1 MNIDSLN
8 IQIKS
13 SATDANKS
21 IDSLVGSLQKL
32 NKQLGLKEGTK
43 FVKTINAMS
52 DAIGNLTNK
61 FNSMGDTSAGFS
73 KATQGAESLSKATTT
88 ANEKT
93 KQLLSTVE
101 KVAKGYGDYQK
112 MVDRAF
118 QLDTRQ
124 NLDTKIIPESAINSI
139 QNKLLPAIV
148 KTQEYSLM
156 IPKSFN
162 ELNKYAYEAAKK
174 TEALAD
180 NIIKA
185 GESNAFDVTSE
196 KSKEC
201 VDSIGLLLEQV
212 REYKKII
219 SETESGNRPYDPSD
233 YQAAIVGYDQASKAL
248 EEYKK
253 ELLGVQK
260 QTKDGSLKP
269 SFTKDIIPGLLVL
282 ERSLD
287 KLSQKFGE
295 LSGKGINL
303 FKGMM
308 IPLKLASKEY
318 VEKFERMRA
327 TVSKFQQHFQ
337 NSMSKVS
344 QFWAKTMRTFT
355 FMLVRKAITAI
366 ISEVN
371 NAIKSL
377 AQFSNAMGTQFNQ
390 SISNL
395 VADFQY
401 LGRSIVSVFAPLLE
415 MVAPIIDMLVEK
427 IATLLSYIGMLFAAL
442 GGKSNFTKAKK
453 EVTNY
458 GAAAGKAAKSVST
471 LTMGIDELNIL
482 SENNG
487 GSGAAGGNP
496 LGEWEI
502 APISQKIKDLMNTL
516 KDYWDRFFDPLKE
529 AWRRAKQY
537 LIDGLKTMMYALG
550 RLLKDIVDDFLEVWN
565 QEKTIRMFEQLL
577 RIIGDI
583 FRVIRNLADAFDKA
597 WNKGKVGLH
606 IFENLRDIAAVLVD
620 HIRNISYYMIDWA
633 KNIDFSP
640 MLISFEKLTK
650 KLYKVADFL
659 GGVIED
665 IFIGGILKYVKFL
678 IEDAIPHLNHELTRV
693 IDAFNF
699 STLRAKLK
707 PVWTAIE
714 EMLESIHTGIT
725 TAIGNLGVTLAR
737 FVNSNEFFD
746 FLQRIADITKLITKE
761 RVAKVLTGL
770 GEAIFELAK
779 QVVKFVNSK
788 AFMKF
793 LSAIAEWIDKKST
806 KEIADIV
813 KKIALAIV
821 AFKFGEFATSKIAGF
836 IRFLSALESAKNL
849 LGVSNIFKKLG
860 SNIGDVAKETSKI
873 AFVTNPFTTLSA
885 GAGDFATKI
894 KNIPTTLKQIG
905 TGFMNLHT
913 AISPSI
919 ATLGSLLTAFLEFK
933 SISSTVENLRL
944 GTESLG
950 AGIAKLIATVVAAS
964 AAFTALLGF
973 PAGIIAMGAVGAVA
987 AIKGIND
994 AAEQINLDH
1003 VFDAVKAQGDTTIAE
1018 VGEWYDQATSIVAE
1032 NTQKWIDITRNLA
1045 QDRGDIE
1052 SYGQA
1057 LQGLSAALSSNQ
1069 TITVGMADS
1078 LTERY
1083 QNLSNSIN
1091 NYIDQSTDALVS
1103 NLLAQRTYLE
1113 AQGKDVDEMIANL
1126 YKGAE
1131 EQKKAIS
1138 GSMDALKE
1146 AYSSYEKAV
1155 EQFGEDSKKAKDA
1168 YQAYKDA
1175 AAEAGK
1181 ATEAYT
1187 STVQGVKTDQAV
1199 SEIKKLGKSID
1210 LSEYGNDW
1218 KAAAEAIEGGIGEIQ
1233 AKYQEKMGEVNQTY
1247 LDRVKELDEYKKNN
1261 PLFSEEDYQTQ
1272 IAAIEKDTEDM
1283 KTAITNATT
1292 EALTFYGDSLKTQ
1305 LQSVG
1310 EQAAADWEE
1319 YDPLKRF
1326 FTADSKSDYLLN
1338 QMNTYSEK
1346 MLGQEGLAGAFNK
1359 AFDAMPDVVNPHIV
1373 ESMQQVIRDQ
1383 NSEYRNA
1390 IYNTDSLATLQ
1401 EAEVD
1406 VLTSVLNKVN
1416 DLDYETPATTYSQYS
1431 YNAIKEKIS
1440 ELDPNEL
1447 STLWGSI
1454 SSTGIFNSQQE
1465 FEDALKLVAGD
1476 GSAVFSSTYAEQ
1488 LQAKLE
1494 EIDPTTLAYPF
1505 GEDFSGGFNEGLLS
1519 KQDETTQAINTFFQ
1533 ELVKAVH
1540 DNPNA
1545 PYGSPNKKMEEF
1557 GADFVTGF
1565 NLGIS
1570 NNASTSTTVIQ
1581 AWFTTLTTTVS
1592 TYITQLKTTIMTG
1605 FGAEMWTTMLNN
1617 LITTVFVPFFER
1629 FKAWFTETMT
1639 AWWTTDLLTW
1649 FDAARWNEEI
1659 FDPLTENI
1667 QEHFDL
1673 FSEWWDTTLL
1683 AWWEDQV
1690 VPWFEE
1696 KKWGEQFEHILK
1708 VAIEVFAKVRDAI
1721 KTHIENAEYD
1731 VKFACE
1737 NMKEAIQSVMDEID
1751 ELIEKLKDLP
1761 SNVSFHVDGYASG
1774 GFPSTGSLFFAN
1786 EAGPELV
1793 GTIRGNTAVAN
1804 NNEITGIREAV
1815 LASGNQESELL
1826 ARLITITQALLDKE
1840 PVVIDDRNIA
1850 RMATSGQGRL
1860 GMNIIT

>member
-13 SATDANKS
+13 SATDASKS

-32 NKQLGLKEGTK
+32 NKQLGLKDGTK

-52 DAIGNLTNK
+52 DAIGNLTSK
-61 FNSMGDTSAGFS
+61 FNSMGDTTTGFS
-73 KATQGAESLSKATTT
+73 KATEGAESLSKATTT

-112 MVDRAF
+112 LVDRAF

-124 NLDTKIIPESAINSI
+124 HLDTKVIPESAINSI

-156 IPKSFN
+156 IPKNFS
-162 ELNKYAYEAAKK
+162 ELNKYASEAAKK
-174 TEALAD
+174 TVELTKGVVELGNSSSVEPLKND
-180 NIIKA
+180 
-185 GESNAFDVTSE
+185 T
-196 KSKEC
+196 KE
-201 VDSIGLLLEQV
+201 VIDRIGLLLQGL
-212 REYKKII
+212 REYRKLIADM
-219 SETESGNRPYDPSD
+219 ESGKISFNSSD
-233 YQAAIVGYDQASKAL
+233 YEAALVGYNQAKKAL

-253 ELLGVQK
+253 ELLGVK
-260 QTKDGSLKP
+260 KETKDGSLKP

-327 TVSKFQQHFQ
+327 TVSKFQQHFR

-366 ISEVN
+366 LSEVN

-401 LGRSIVSVFAPLLE
+401 LGRSIVSVFAPLIE
-415 MVAPIIDMLVEK
+415 MVVPIIDMLVEK
-427 IATLLSYIGMLFAAL
+427 IATLLSYVGMLFAAL
-442 GGKSNFTKAKK
+442 GGKSTFTKAKK

-458 GAAAGKAAKSVST
+458 GAAVGKAAKSVST

-482 SENNG
+482 SENQG
-487 GSGAAGGNP
+487 GGAGAGGNP
-496 LGEWEI
+496 LDQWEI
-502 APISQKIKDLMNTL
+502 APINQKIKDLMNTL

-537 LIDGLKTMMYALG
+537 LIDGLKTMMYSLG
-550 RLLKDIVDDFLEVWN
+550 RLLKDIADDFLEVWN

-583 FRVIRNLADAFDKA
+583 FRVVRNLANAFDKA

-606 IFENLRDIAAVLVD
+606 IFENLRDIAAILVD

-665 IFIGGILKYVKFL
+665 IFINGILKYIKFI
-678 IEDAIPHLNHELTRV
+678 IEDAIPHLNSELTRV
-693 IDAFNF
+693 IDAFDF
-699 STLRAKLK
+699 ATLRARLT
-707 PVWTAIE
+707 PVWIAIE
-714 EMLESIHTGIT
+714 EMLESIHMGIT
-725 TAIGNLGVTLAR
+725 TAFGNLGAALAQ
-737 FVNSNEFFD
+737 FVNSKEFYD
-746 FLQRIADITKLITKE
+746 FLQRITDITKLITKE

-770 GEAIFELAK
+770 GEAILELAK
-779 QVVKFVNSK
+779 KVVKFVNSK

-806 KEIADIV
+806 KEIADTV

-836 IRFLSALESAKNL
+836 IRFLGALESAKNL
-849 LGVSNIFKKLG
+849 LSAANIFKNLG
-860 SNIGDVAKETSKI
+860 GSIGNVAKETSKI

-885 GAGDFATKI
+885 GAGDFTAKI

-913 AISPSI
+913 AISPLI
-919 ATLGSLLTAFLEFK
+919 ATLGSLLTAFFEFK
-933 SISSTVENLRL
+933 SISNTVEKMRL
-944 GTESLG
+944 GIDGLG
-950 AGIAKLIATVVAAS
+950 EGILKIAGAAGVAGV
-964 AAFTALLGF
+964 AFTALLGF
-973 PAGIIAMGAVGAVA
+973 PAGIIATGVVAAIA
-987 AIKGIND
+987 AIKGLYD
-994 AAEQINLDH
+994 ATEQINLDH
-1003 VFDAVKAQGDTTIAE
+1003 IFDAALTQGELTISQVKTWYQEATETIDENINKWKDAERNLTQDREDIAE
-1018 VGEWYDQATSIVAE
+1018 YSKTLQEFGSVFKSNVEPTALMADDLAKKYE
-1032 NTQKWIDITRNLA
+1032 N
-1045 QDRGDIE
+1045 
-1052 SYGQA
+1052 
-1057 LQGLSAALSSNQ
+1057 LSSA
-1069 TITVGMADS
+1069 IF
-1078 LTERY
+1078 
-1083 QNLSNSIN
+1083 
-1091 NYIDQSTDALVS
+1091 NYIDQSTDSMVS
-1103 NLLAQRTYLE
+1103 NLLAQKSFLE
-1113 AQGKDVDEMIANL
+1113 ANGYNVDQMIVDIYKQAKAN
-1126 YKGAE
+1126 
-1131 EQKKAIS
+1131 
-1138 GSMDALKE
+1138 KE
-1146 AYSSYEKAV
+1146 
-1155 EQFGEDSKKAKDA
+1155 
-1168 YQAYKDA
+1168 
-1175 AAEAGK
+1175 
-1181 ATEAYT
+1181 
-1187 STVQGVKTDQAV
+1187 AV
-1199 SEIKKLGKSID
+1199 SESVSGLREEVDKLEGLTEGTKAYAAQMDEISKASDKAEKATHRYTQSLGEVDTSKAITEITSLNSTIN
-1210 LSEYGNDW
+1210 LSDYNGDFE
-1218 KAAAEAIEGGIGEIQ
+1218 KAAAAISSGVNEVTSTYTAKMSELQAEANKLKDQIDLNPDYSDEKKEAAKLGIEHQLEEIKNTYTTKTEEVL
-1233 AKYQEKMGEVNQTY
+1233 ATYQNT
-1247 LDRVKELDEYKKNN
+1247 LKEGL
-1261 PLFSEEDYQTQ
+1261 T
-1272 IAAIEKDTEDM
+1272 
-1283 KTAITNATT
+1283 KTAEDAKTHWD
-1292 EALTFYGDSLKTQ
+1292 ELGFWEKLFYGSENNYILSQ
-1305 LQSVG
+1305 MQ
-1310 EQAAADWEE
+1310 E
-1319 YDPLKRF
+1319 YSN
-1326 FTADSKSDYLLN
+1326 A
-1338 QMNTYSEK
+1338 
-1346 MLGQEGLAGAFNK
+1346 MLGQEGLAGAFNN
-1359 AFDAMPDVVNPHIV
+1359 AFDSMPDLVNPHVI
-1373 ESMQQVIRDQ
+1373 ESMQKVVSDQRDAFE
-1383 NSEYRNA
+1383 SSMF
-1390 IYNTDSLATLQ
+1390 DS
-1401 EAEVD
+1401 EAELKGVQMD
-1406 VLTSVLNKVN
+1406 TYQNVINSIDEIDFLTPSEKASSNLYGNFLNQIQN
-1416 DLDYETPATTYSQYS
+1416 LDTTQ
-1431 YNAIKEKIS
+1431 
-1440 ELDPNEL
+1440 L

-1454 SSTGIFNSQQE
+1454 SSTGIFDSQQE

-1476 GSAVFSSTYAEQ
+1476 GSEVFSSAYAEN
-1488 LQAKLE
+1488 LQSKLE
-1494 EIDPTTLAYPF
+1494 EIDPTALALPY
-1505 GEDFSGGFNEGLLS
+1505 GEAFTAGFNEGALS
-1519 KQDETTQAINTFFQ
+1519 KQDETIQFIDSFFK

-1540 DNPNA
+1540 DNPSA
-1545 PYGSPNKKMEEF
+1545 PFGSPNKKMEEF
-1557 GADFVTGF
+1557 GADFVGGF
-1565 NLGIS
+1565 NLGIT
-1570 NNASTSTTVIQ
+1570 NNADTSTTVIQ
-1581 AWFTTLTTTVS
+1581 TWFSTLTTTVS

-1617 LITTVFVPFFER
+1617 LMTTVFVPFFER
-1629 FKAWFTETMT
+1629 FKAWFTETIN

-1690 VPWFEE
+1690 VPWFEKE
-1696 KKWGEQFEHILK
+1696 KWSEQYKNILDVADETFTQIEEKIKEHIQAAEE
-1708 VAIEVFAKVRDAI
+1708 AIDTSCTNMKDAI
-1721 KTHIENAEYD
+1721 R
-1731 VKFACE
+1731 
-1737 NMKEAIQSVMDEID
+1737 SVMDEID
-1751 ELIEKLKDLP
+1751 ELIEKMKQVP
-1761 SNVSFHVDGYASG
+1761 SEVTFHGARGFASG
-1774 GFPSTGSLFFAN
+1774 GFPSSGSLFFAN

-1793 GTIRGNTAVAN
+1793 GTIHGNTAVAN

>member
-13 SATDANKS
+13 SATDASKS

-32 NKQLGLKEGTK
+32 NKQLGLKDGTK

-52 DAIGNLTNK
+52 DAIGNLTSK
-61 FNSMGDTSAGFS
+61 FNSMGDTTTGFS
-73 KATQGAESLSKATTT
+73 KATEGAESLSKATTT

-124 NLDTKIIPESAINSI
+124 HLDTKVIPESAINSI

-156 IPKSFN
+156 IPKNFS
-162 ELNKYAYEAAKK
+162 ELNKYASEAAKK
-174 TEALAD
+174 TVELTKGVVELGNSSSVEPLKND
-180 NIIKA
+180 
-185 GESNAFDVTSE
+185 T
-196 KSKEC
+196 KE
-201 VDSIGLLLEQV
+201 VIDRIGLLLQGL
-212 REYKKII
+212 REYRKLIADM
-219 SETESGNRPYDPSD
+219 ESGKKSFNSSD
-233 YQAAIVGYDQASKAL
+233 YEAALVGYNQAKKAL

-253 ELLGVQK
+253 ELLGVK
-260 QTKDGSLKP
+260 KETKDGSLKP

-295 LSGKGINL
+295 LSGKGTNL

-327 TVSKFQQHFQ
+327 TVSKFQQHFRD
-337 NSMSKVS
+337 SMSKVS

-366 ISEVN
+366 LSEVN

-401 LGRSIVSVFAPLLE
+401 LGRSIVSVFAPLIE
-415 MVAPIIDMLVEK
+415 TVMPIIDALVEK

-453 EVTNY
+453 DVLNY
-458 GAAAGKAAKSVST
+458 GAAVGKAAKSVST

-482 SENNG
+482 SENKG
-487 GSGAAGGNP
+487 GGGAAGGNP
-496 LGEWEI
+496 LDQWEI
-502 APISQKIKDLMNTL
+502 VPINQKIKDLMNTL

-529 AWRRAKQY
+529 AWKRAKQY
-537 LIDGLKTMMYALG
+537 LVDGLKTMMYSLG
-550 RLLKDIVDDFLEVWN
+550 RLLKDIADDFLEVWN

-583 FRVIRNLADAFDKA
+583 FRVVRNLADAFDRA

-640 MLISFEKLTK
+640 MLISFEKLTR

-665 IFIGGILKYVKFL
+665 IFINGILKYIKFI
-678 IEDAIPHLNHELTRV
+678 IEDAIPHLNSELARV
-693 IDAFNF
+693 VDAFNF
-699 STLRAKLK
+699 STLRARLK

-725 TAIGNLGVTLAR
+725 TAFGNLGVALAQ
-737 FVNSNEFFD
+737 FVNSKEFYD
-746 FLQRIADITKLITKE
+746 FLQRITDITKLITKE

-770 GEAIFELAK
+770 GEAILELAK
-779 QVVKFVNSK
+779 KVVKFVNSK

-806 KEIADIV
+806 KEIADTV

-836 IRFLSALESAKNL
+836 IRFLGALESAKNL
-849 LGVSNIFKKLG
+849 LNASNIFKNLG
-860 SNIGDVAKETSKI
+860 DSIGNVAKETSKI

-885 GAGDFATKI
+885 GAGDFTAKI

-913 AISPSI
+913 AISPLI
-919 ATLGSLLTAFLEFK
+919 ATLGSLLTAFFEFK
-933 SISSTVENLRL
+933 SISNTVEKMRL
-944 GTESLG
+944 GIDGLG
-950 AGIAKLIATVVAAS
+950 EGILKIAGAAGVAGV
-964 AAFTALLGF
+964 AFTALLGF
-973 PAGIIAMGAVGAVA
+973 PAGIIATGVVAAIA
-987 AIKGIND
+987 AIKGLYD
-994 AAEQINLDH
+994 ATEQINLDH
-1003 VFDAVKAQGDTTIAE
+1003 IFDAVKAQGDTTIAE

-1045 QDRGDIE
+1045 QDRDDIE
-1052 SYGQA
+1052 AYGQA
-1057 LQGLSAALSSNQ
+1057 IQGLSAALSSNQ

-1078 LTERY
+1078 LTGKYAE
-1083 QNLSNSIN
+1083 LGNSIN
-1091 NYIDQSTDALVS
+1091 NYINQSTDALVT
-1103 NLLAQRTYLE
+1103 NLLAQREYLE

-1131 EQKKAIS
+1131 EQKNAIS
-1138 GSMDALKE
+1138 GSMDALKN
-1146 AYSSYEKAV
+1146 AYNDYEKAV
-1155 EQFGEDSKKAKDA
+1155 EQFGEDSKKAKEA
-1168 YQAYKDA
+1168 YNAYKDA
-1175 AAEAGK
+1175 AAKAGEA
-1181 ATEAYT
+1181 TSAYT
-1187 STVQGVKTDQAV
+1187 STVQAVKTDKAV
-1199 SEIKKLGKSID
+1199 AEIKELGKSID
-1210 LSEYGNDW
+1210 LSEYGSFEE
-1218 KAAAEAIEGGIGEIQ
+1218 AAKAIEGGIGEIQ

-1247 LDRVKELDEYKKNN
+1247 LDRVKELEEYKKAN
-1261 PLFSEEDYQTQ
+1261 PLFSEDDYKTQ
-1272 IAAIEKDTEDM
+1272 LAAIEKDTEDM
-1283 KTAITNATT
+1283 KTAITYATT
-1292 EALTFYGDSLKTQ
+1292 EAIGFYGDSLKTQ
-1305 LQSVG
+1305 LQSVS
-1310 EQAAADWEE
+1310 EQAVADWENLNPLLKMWNSKDSFVLERINE
-1319 YDPLKRF
+1319 Y
-1326 FTADSKSDYLLN
+1326 SK
-1338 QMNTYSEK
+1338 E

-1359 AFDAMPDVVNPHIV
+1359 AFDAMPDVVNPHAV
-1373 ESMQQVIRDQ
+1373 ESMQKIINDQTEAFSIAATTSELEMGQVQ
-1383 NSEYRNA
+1383 
-1390 IYNTDSLATLQ
+1390 
-1401 EAEVD
+1401 VD
-1406 VLTSVLNKVN
+1406 VLNNVLSAVDKV
-1416 DLDYETPATTYSQYS
+1416 DYATPATNFSKYTYDEVK
-1431 YNAIKEKIS
+1431 AKIS
-1440 ELDPNEL
+1440 ELNPEEL

-1454 SSTGIFNSQQE
+1454 SSQGIFNSQEE
-1465 FEDALKLVAGD
+1465 FENALKLVAGD
-1476 GSAVFSSTYAEQ
+1476 GSTVFSSTYAEN
-1488 LQAKLE
+1488 LATKLG
-1494 EIDPTTLAYPF
+1494 EIDIQKIGF
-1505 GEDFSGGFNEGLLS
+1505 DSGEMLTVGFNEGALNKES
-1519 KQDETTQAINTFFQ
+1519 ETQTMINTFFKD
-1533 ELVKAVH
+1533 LVEYVH
-1540 DNPNA
+1540 NNPSA
-1545 PYGSPNKKMEEF
+1545 PYGSPNKKMEDF
-1557 GADFVTGF
+1557 GADFVEGF
-1565 NLGIS
+1565 NVGIS
-1570 NNASTSTTVIQ
+1570 TNASTSNTAIQ
-1581 AWFTTLTTTVS
+1581 TWFASITANVS
-1592 TYITQLKTTIMTG
+1592 TLITQLKTTIMTG
-1605 FGAEMWTTMLNN
+1605 FGAEMWNGIFAN
-1617 LITTVFVPFFER
+1617 LLSTVFVPAFER
-1629 FKAWFTETMT
+1629 FKAWFNESMT
-1639 AWWTTDLLTW
+1639 AWWNDDVVAL
-1649 FDAARWNEEI
+1649 FADAKWDEEI
-1659 FDPLTENI
+1659 FTPLADNI
-1667 QEHFDL
+1667 HEHFDL
-1673 FSEWWDTTLL
+1673 FSTWWDTTLL

-1737 NMKEAIQSVMDEID
+1737 NMKDSIQSVIDEID
-1751 ELIEKLKDLP
+1751 DLIEKLKEVP
-1761 SNVSFHVDGYASG
+1761 SEVTFHAPHGYAEG
-1774 GFPSTGSLFFAN
+1774 GFPSSGSLFFAN

-1793 GTIRGNTAVAN
+1793 GTIHGNTAVAN

-1840 PVVIDDRNIA
+1840 PVVIDDRDIA

>member
-327 TVSKFQQHFQ
+327 TVSKFQQNFQ

-442 GGKSNFTKAKK
+442 GGKSTFTKAKK

-482 SENNG
+482 SENKG
-487 GSGAAGGNP
+487 GGAAGGNP
-496 LGEWEI
+496 LGQWEI

-583 FRVIRNLADAFDKA
+583 FRVVRNLANAFDEA

-606 IFENLRDIAAVLVD
+606 IFENLRDIAAILVD

-665 IFIGGILKYVKFL
+665 IFINGILKYIKFI
-678 IEDAIPHLNHELTRV
+678 IEDAIPHLNNELTRV
-693 IDAFNF
+693 IDAFDF
-699 STLRAKLK
+699 ATLRARLT
-707 PVWTAIE
+707 PVWIAIE

-725 TAIGNLGVTLAR
+725 DAFGNLGVALAQ
-737 FVNSNEFFD
+737 FVNSKEFYD
-746 FLQRIADITKLITKE
+746 FLQRITDITKLITKE

-770 GEAIFELAK
+770 GEAILELAK
-779 QVVKFVNSK
+779 KVVKFINSK

-806 KEIADIV
+806 KEIADTV

-836 IRFLSALESAKNL
+836 IRFLGALESAKNL
-849 LGVSNIFKKLG
+849 LSVANIFKNLG
-860 SNIGDVAKETSKI
+860 GSIGNVAKETSKI

-919 ATLGSLLTAFLEFK
+919 ATLGSLLTAFFEFK
-933 SISSTVENLRL
+933 SISNTVEKMRL
-944 GTESLG
+944 GIDSLG
-950 AGIAKLIATVVAAS
+950 EGILKIAEAAGVAGV
-964 AAFTALLGF
+964 AFTALLGF
-973 PAGIIAMGAVGAVA
+973 PAGIIATGIVTAIA
-987 AIKGIND
+987 AIKGLYD
-994 AAEQINLDH
+994 ATEQINLDH
-1003 VFDAVKAQGDTTIAE
+1003 IFDAALTQGELTISQVKTWYQEATETIDENINKWKDAERNLTQDREDIAE
-1018 VGEWYDQATSIVAE
+1018 YSKTLQEFGSVFKSNVEPTALMADDLAKKYE
-1032 NTQKWIDITRNLA
+1032 N
-1045 QDRGDIE
+1045 
-1052 SYGQA
+1052 
-1057 LQGLSAALSSNQ
+1057 LSSA
-1069 TITVGMADS
+1069 IF
-1078 LTERY
+1078 
-1083 QNLSNSIN
+1083 
-1091 NYIDQSTDALVS
+1091 NYIDQSTDAMVS
-1103 NLLAQRTYLE
+1103 NLLAQKSFLE
-1113 AQGKDVDEMIANL
+1113 ANGYNVDQMIVDIYKQAKAN
-1126 YKGAE
+1126 
-1131 EQKKAIS
+1131 
-1138 GSMDALKE
+1138 KE
-1146 AYSSYEKAV
+1146 
-1155 EQFGEDSKKAKDA
+1155 
-1168 YQAYKDA
+1168 
-1175 AAEAGK
+1175 
-1181 ATEAYT
+1181 
-1187 STVQGVKTDQAV
+1187 AV
-1199 SEIKKLGKSID
+1199 SESVSGLREEVDKLEGLTEGTKAYAAQMDEISKASDKAEKATHRYTQRLGEVDTSKAINEITSLNSTID
-1210 LSEYGNDW
+1210 LTEFNGDFE
-1218 KAAAEAIEGGIGEIQ
+1218 KAAAAISSGVSEVTSTYTTKMSELQAEAKKLKDQIDLNPDYSDEKKEAAKLGIEHQLEEIKNTYTTKTQ
-1233 AKYQEKMGEVNQTY
+1233 EVLATYQNT
-1247 LDRVKELDEYKKNN
+1247 LKEGL
-1261 PLFSEEDYQTQ
+1261 T
-1272 IAAIEKDTEDM
+1272 
-1283 KTAITNATT
+1283 KTAEDAKTHWD
-1292 EALTFYGDSLKTQ
+1292 ELGFWEKLFYGSENNYILSQ
-1305 LQSVG
+1305 MQ
-1310 EQAAADWEE
+1310 E
-1319 YDPLKRF
+1319 YSN
-1326 FTADSKSDYLLN
+1326 A
-1338 QMNTYSEK
+1338 
-1346 MLGQEGLAGAFNK
+1346 MLGQEGLAGAFNN
-1359 AFDAMPDVVNPHIV
+1359 AFDSMPDLVNPHVI
-1373 ESMQQVIRDQ
+1373 ESMQKVVSDQRDAFE
-1383 NSEYRNA
+1383 SSMF
-1390 IYNTDSLATLQ
+1390 DS
-1401 EAEVD
+1401 EAELKGVQMNTYED
-1406 VLTSVLNKVN
+1406 VINSINDIDFITPTSTLAANS
-1416 DLDYETPATTYSQYS
+1416 YEAFKTS
-1431 YNAIKEKIS
+1431 
-1440 ELDPNEL
+1440 L
-1447 STLWGSI
+1447 STLNPEEVGQLWGAVSAQGVFD
-1454 SSTGIFNSQQE
+1454 SEQQ
-1465 FEDALKLVAGD
+1465 FKDALNLLAGNGSDAFSESYKDKL
-1476 GSAVFSSTYAEQ
+1476 GSRLKEVDFAALTM
-1488 LQAKLE
+1488 
-1494 EIDPTTLAYPF
+1494 PF
-1505 GEDFSGGFNEGLLS
+1505 GEDTITGLITGMDN
-1519 KQDETTQAINTFFQ
+1519 KEAEIPDKIDDIFR
-1533 ELVKAVH
+1533 VMDIAVH
-1540 DNPNA
+1540 DNNFL
-1545 PYGSPNKKMEEF
+1545 PYGSPNIGMKEYGKEF
-1557 GADFVTGF
+1557 IEGF

-1581 AWFTTLTTTVS
+1581 AWFSTLTTTVS
-1592 TYITQLKTTIMTG
+1592 TYISQLKTTIMKG

-1649 FDAARWNEEI
+1649 FEAARWNEEI

-1690 VPWFEE
+1690 VPWFEKE
-1696 KKWGEQFEHILK
+1696 RWTEQFEHILE
-1708 VAIEVFAKVRDAI
+1708 VADETFTKI
-1721 KTHIENAEYD
+1721 KEKIKEHIEAAEETVNNSCD
-1731 VKFACE
+1731 